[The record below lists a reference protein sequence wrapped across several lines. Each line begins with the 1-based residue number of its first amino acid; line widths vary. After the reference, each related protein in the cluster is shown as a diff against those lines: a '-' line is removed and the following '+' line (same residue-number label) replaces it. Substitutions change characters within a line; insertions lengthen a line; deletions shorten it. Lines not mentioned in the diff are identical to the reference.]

1 MNNLKSYLYLTNIN
15 KNTLSVL
22 NPYSWKDLISVNR
35 SELLIFSSSITFMIL
50 IFFKIRI
57 YITTFNSDILIWK
70 RNVVKGFN
78 FVQNMFWRENELNIC
93 NAQVKLQEMFTVF
106 IIFISHMNLCTK
118 KGPDSE
124 YISRRLVLLQVVVV
138 SFKVT

>member
-35 SELLIFSSSITFMIL
+35 SELLIFSSRITFMIL
-50 IFFKIRI
+50 IFLKIRI

-93 NAQVKLQEMFTVF
+93 NAQVKLQEMFYSIYHIPF
-106 IIFISHMNLCTK
+106 SYEFMHQ
-118 KGPDSE
+118 KGNWFRI
-124 YISRRLVLLQVVVV
+124 YITSSCPIV
-138 SFKVT
+138 SSGCLI